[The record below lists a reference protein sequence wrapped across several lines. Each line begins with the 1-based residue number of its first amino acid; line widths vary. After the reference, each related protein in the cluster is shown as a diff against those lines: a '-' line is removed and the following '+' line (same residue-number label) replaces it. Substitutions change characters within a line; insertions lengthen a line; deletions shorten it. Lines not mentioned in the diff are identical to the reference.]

1 MFDQRQGCPAQR
13 KETAMTQ
20 STLVPEPE
28 ARVEERDEPEEEGLV
43 AGRPIEDRTFEM
55 VEVAAGAAAGLAIGT
70 AVAGPVGMLVGGVAG
85 AAAGLLTGEA
95 VERRAGRAATTTDA
109 GRPEPGERG

>member
-1 MFDQRQGCPAQR
+1 MA
-13 KETAMTQ
+13 Q

-28 ARVEERDEPEEEGLV
+28 ARVEEPEAREEGLV
-43 AGRPIEDRTFEM
+43 GGRPIEDRTFEM

-109 GRPEPGERG
+109 GEPKADEQG